1 MFKFIYNTARIHEH
15 GLYTTV
21 IIILIIIQ
29 HRRHTYRRGLTVRLI
44 TFKMNDFYVDKIV
57 TQRYGNL
64 SKKKTKQFIMVEPD
78 KINPNTTKIMTKSKM
93 L

>member
-1 MFKFIYNTARIHEH
+1 MNMD
-15 GLYTTV
+15 YTPTV

-29 HRRHTYRRGLTVRLI
+29 HRRQKYRRGLTVRLI

-57 TQRYGNL
+57 TQRYRNL

-78 KINPNTTKIMTKSKM
+78 KINPNTTKIMTKSKI